1 LSLAL
6 ISSTTSHA
14 TLASGEVLPYF
25 LDASRAAF
33 TAWEAAASVATAA
46 DAGAD
51 DDEED
56 ADRAKS
62 RFLATGGG
70 VTDKRA
76 SDASKGRRRIAD
88 GSRERII
95 IVGLAIDK
103 GTRRLD
109 VVDGWLVAVSKIGV
123 CKTKSDEPS
132 CSLRKRS
139 AFRDTNDLTHDVN
152 MILNVLLC
160 LRLRGVELGFDED
173 LQFGRGSIPAGS
185 ALPMFSFGV

>member
-33 TAWEAAASVATAA
+33 TALEAAASVAAAA

-51 DDEED
+51 DDEEED

-76 SDASKGRRRIAD
+76 SVASKGRRRIAD

-109 VVDGWLVAVSKIGV
+109 VVDGGWLVAVSKIR
-123 CKTKSDEPS
+123 CLQKKSDEPS
-132 CSLRKRS
+132 SLRKGS
-139 AFRDTNDLTHDVN
+139 AFRDTNDLT
-152 MILNVLLC
+152 
-160 LRLRGVELGFDED
+160 
-173 LQFGRGSIPAGS
+173 P
-185 ALPMFSFGV
+185 